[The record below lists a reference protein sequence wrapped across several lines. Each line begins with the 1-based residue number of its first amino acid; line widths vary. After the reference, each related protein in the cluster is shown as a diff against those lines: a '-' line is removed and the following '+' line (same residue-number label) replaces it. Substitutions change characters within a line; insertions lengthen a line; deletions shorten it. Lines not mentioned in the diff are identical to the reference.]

1 MTQTVTGATQ
11 WPRARS
17 LSPLALP
24 VADSESDRCLLVLGN
39 LAILPFVVS
48 EKLKP

>member
-11 WPRARS
+11 WPRS
-17 LSPLALP
+17 LRPLAL
-24 VADSESDRCLLVLGN
+24 ADSESDRCLLGN

-48 EKLKP
+48 DSEKLKP